1 MCTYIPNRTEFA
13 QKRPF
18 ASMAAKPTAAR
29 AQPSTSRASATSER
43 AVADRSDRAS
53 LRKLA
58 TPQPA
63 TPRAALVAAAASH
76 RQRGVATL
84 RIEEGAFGAWVR
96 LDPERR
102 YTLGRG
108 AAAGASGSRISVLCA
123 RVSRKQVC
131 LYRESYIDD
140 SNRDTYTSRGQV

>member
-1 MCTYIPNRTEFA
+1 
-13 QKRPF
+13 
-18 ASMAAKPTAAR
+18 MAAKPTAAR

-131 LYRESYIDD
+131 LYTSILYRESYIYD
-140 SNRDTYTSRGQV
+140 SNQQRYMHKSRTSLTRRSS